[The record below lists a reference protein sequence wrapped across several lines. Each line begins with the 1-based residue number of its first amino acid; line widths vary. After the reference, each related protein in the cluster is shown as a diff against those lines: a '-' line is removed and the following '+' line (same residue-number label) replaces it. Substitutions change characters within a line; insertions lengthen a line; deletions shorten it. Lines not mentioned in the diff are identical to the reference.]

1 MRRGGS
7 KLFLC
12 LCVSCGLLMGTQA
25 YAEDRV
31 YIGDISGGYY
41 TRQID
46 GINGELMTIKGN
58 DGGDLNISGGS
69 FSTASPQIYTDGV
82 VTVRDDNIRLYN
94 PNSLNPDTGL
104 YSLHT
109 PESVAEAY
117 ANGQEAMFA
126 PANNPTAIPTQEE
139 VLKALEGA

>member
-7 KLFLC
+7 KLFLL
-12 LCVSCGLLMGTQA
+12 LCMSCSLLIGTQA
-25 YAEDRV
+25 HAENQV
-31 YIGDISGGYY
+31 YTGDISGGSYI
-41 TRQID
+41 RQVD

-58 DGGDLNISGGS
+58 DGRDLNISGGT

-94 PNSLNPDTGL
+94 PSSKDPVTGL

-117 ANGQEAMFA
+117 ANGQAAIFA
-126 PANNPTAIPTQEE
+126 QQIIPLPSP
-139 VLKALEGA
+139 LKKKS